1 MIFEQYLSQD
11 FHVMRDH
18 PHHRISILGGLWGIK
33 LQKSNIREKFS
44 KSFNDLLLD
53 PLVNSTRIKHGP
65 DQTALD
71 KYIW

>member
-1 MIFEQYLSQD
+1 MIFGQYLSQD

-33 LQKSNIREKFS
+33 FQNSNIREKFS
-44 KSFNDLLLD
+44 KTFNDLLLD
-53 PLVNSTRIKHGP
+53 PLVNSTRTKHGP